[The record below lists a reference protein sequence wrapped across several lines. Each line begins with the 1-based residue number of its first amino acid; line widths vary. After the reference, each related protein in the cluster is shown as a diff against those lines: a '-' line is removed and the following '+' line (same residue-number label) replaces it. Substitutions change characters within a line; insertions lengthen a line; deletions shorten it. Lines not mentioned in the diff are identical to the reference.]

1 MRKRCVTV
9 QRKGRYS
16 RQEVATAAVE
26 LREGAGGPTALAF
39 AFLTPEYAPHLEEFS
54 EMVRVDGHVIE
65 LVGATGAGLT
75 VGSEENEEGGGFAL
89 LALSAQ
95 EGTFEVLAFDQ
106 TKLEEST
113 DSGYW
118 RRLCHAKNPSA
129 WIAFAN
135 PFNFDTERWLAEWN
149 AAWPDVPCIGG
160 LASGTSDGEGVGVF
174 HNGKFF
180 DAVVV
185 AVSGMRVMSVVS
197 QGCRPIGEPLT
208 VTRAESNVVYSLGA
222 RPAYEALESAFEGL
236 TEGEKA
242 GAKGNLFAG
251 LAGTEYVED
260 FKPGDFLIRN
270 ILGADPNS
278 GAVAIGGFPRVGQT
292 LQYQLRDRNA
302 ADAEWRSVLRTAAA
316 ETGRAPLASLLF
328 ACTGRGSRLFG
339 SKGHDAGLLEEI
351 LGAHASAGFF
361 CNGEIGPLGG
371 RNYIHSYSATSALF
385 FDEESDASG

>member
-1 MRKRCVTV
+1 MRRRCVTV
-9 QRKGRYS
+9 QRKGKYS
-16 RQEVATAAVE
+16 RQEIAAAALE
-26 LREGAGGPTALAF
+26 LRESAGGPTALAF
-39 AFLTPEYAPHLEEFS
+39 AFITPDYAPHLEEFA

-75 VGSEENEEGGGFAL
+75 IDGEENEDAGGFAL
-89 LALSAQ
+89 LALGGE
-95 EGTFEVLAFDQ
+95 EGTFEVAEFNQ

-113 DSGYW
+113 DLGFW
-118 RRLCHAKNPSA
+118 RKLCRAKNPSA
-129 WIAFAN
+129 WIAFTN

-149 AAWPDVPCIGG
+149 SAWPDIPCVGG
-160 LASGTSDGEGVGVF
+160 LASGSSEGEDVGVF
-174 HNGKFF
+174 HNGQFF

-185 AVSGMRVMSVVS
+185 AVVGMRVMSVVS

-251 LAGTEYVED
+251 LAGTEYVEE

-278 GAVAIGGFPRVGQT
+278 GAVARHSSTNFGTRTRRMRSGARCCGQRLPSPAEPR
-292 LQYQLRDRNA
+292 LLRC
-302 ADAEWRSVLRTAAA
+302 SS
-316 ETGRAPLASLLF
+316 RAPDADLAYSAARVTTPPVRARRADS
-328 ACTGRGSRLFG
+328 ACWRPP
-339 SKGHDAGLLEEI
+339 
-351 LGAHASAGFF
+351 LGDHAS
-361 CNGEIGPLGG
+361 
-371 RNYIHSYSATSALF
+371 
-385 FDEESDASG
+385 

>member
-1 MRKRCVTV
+1 MRKKCVTIH
-9 QRKGRYS
+9 RRGRYS
-16 RQEVATAAVE
+16 QQDVASAALE
-26 LREGAGGPTALAF
+26 LRESADGPTALAF
-39 AFLTPEYAPHLEEFS
+39 AFVTPDYAPHIEEFS
-54 EMVRVDGHVIE
+54 ELVRVDGHVIE
-65 LVGATGAGLT
+65 LIGATGAGLT
-75 VGSEENEEGGGFAL
+75 VGGEENEEGGGFAM
-89 LALSAQ
+89 LALSGQ
-95 EGTFEVLAFDQ
+95 ENTFEVVAFNQ
-106 TKLEEST
+106 SKLEEST
-113 DSGYW
+113 DSAFW
-118 RRLCHAKNPSA
+118 RKLSRATNPSA
-129 WIAFAN
+129 WIALAN

-174 HNGKFF
+174 HNGRFS

-185 AVSGMRVMSVVS
+185 AVTGMRVMAVVS

-251 LAGTEYVED
+251 LAGTEYVDE

-278 GAVAIGGFPRVGQT
+278 GAVAIGGYPRVGQT
-292 LQYQLRDRNA
+292 LQYQLRDRKA

-316 ETGRAPLASLLF
+316 ESGKAPLASLLF

-339 SKGHDAGLLEEI
+339 SKGHDAGLLEDI

-371 RNYIHSYSATSALF
+371 RNYIHSYSATGALF
-385 FDEESDASG
+385 FDQESEPSE

>member
-1 MRKRCVTV
+1 MRRRCVTV
-9 QRKGRYS
+9 QRRGRYL
-16 RQEVATAAVE
+16 RQEVASAAVE
-26 LREGAGGPTALAF
+26 LREAAGEPTALAF
-39 AFLTPEYAPHLEEFS
+39 AFITPDYAPHIEEFS

-75 VGSEENEEGGGFAL
+75 VGGEENEEGGGFAL
-89 LALSAQ
+89 LALGAQ
-95 EGTFEVLAFDQ
+95 DGTFEVLTFDQ
-106 TKLEEST
+106 VRLEEST
-113 DSGYW
+113 EPVFW
-118 RRLCHAKNPSA
+118 RKLCGAKNPSA
-129 WIAFAN
+129 WIALTN

-149 AAWPDVPCIGG
+149 AAWPDVPCVGG
-160 LASGTSDGEGVGVF
+160 LASGSSNGEGVGVF

-180 DAVVV
+180 DALVVSV
-185 AVSGMRVMSVVS
+185 TGMRVMSIVS

-302 ADAEWRSVLRTAAA
+302 ADAEWRSVLRAAAA
-316 ETGRAPLASLLF
+316 ESGRAPLASLLF
-328 ACTGRGSRLFG
+328 ACSGRGSRLFG
-339 SKGHDAGLLEEI
+339 SKSHDAGLLEEI
-351 LGAHASAGFF
+351 LGPHASAGFF

-371 RNYIHSYSATSALF
+371 RNYIHSYSATGALF
-385 FDEESDASG
+385 FDEEKGT

>member
-1 MRKRCVTV
+1 MRRCVTV
-9 QRKGRYS
+9 HRRGRYS
-16 RQEVATAAVE
+16 REEIAKAAVE
-26 LREGAGGPTALAF
+26 LREAAGGPTALAF
-39 AFLTPEYAPHLEEFS
+39 AFVTPDYAPYVEEFS

-75 VGSEENEEGGGFAL
+75 IGGEENEEGGGFAL
-89 LALSAQ
+89 LALSGQ
-95 EGTFEVLAFDQ
+95 EGTFEVLAINQ
-106 TKLEEST
+106 ARLEEST
-113 DSGYW
+113 EPAFW
-118 RRLCHAKNPSA
+118 RKLSHGKNPCA
-129 WIAFAN
+129 WIALAN

-160 LASGTSDGEGVGVF
+160 LASGSGDGEGVGVF

-180 DAVVV
+180 DAL
-185 AVSGMRVMSVVS
+185 AVSVTGMRVMAVVS

-236 TEGEKA
+236 SEGEKA

-316 ETGRAPLASLLF
+316 ESGRAPLASLLF

-339 SKGHDAGLLEEI
+339 SKSHDAGLLEEI
-351 LGAHASAGFF
+351 LGPHASAGFF

-385 FDEESDASG
+385 FDEESAA